1 MEQYDV
7 TFTLNT
13 GAKFTVTCDGDW
25 EFVKKAIDDVM
36 TSEETVVL
44 PEFTRENE
52 SQARFMFLPEDI
64 SLIKIEPKVTP
75 SYTVTGT
82 NQTH

>member
-1 MEQYDV
+1 MEQCDV

-25 EFVKKAIDDVM
+25 EFVRKAIGDVVGNNGKI
-36 TSEETVVL
+36 VVL

-52 SQARFMFLPEDI
+52 SQTRFMFLSQDI
-64 SLIKIEPKVTP
+64 SLIKIEPKVKQGQW
-75 SYTVTGT
+75 TGT
-82 NQTH
+82 N